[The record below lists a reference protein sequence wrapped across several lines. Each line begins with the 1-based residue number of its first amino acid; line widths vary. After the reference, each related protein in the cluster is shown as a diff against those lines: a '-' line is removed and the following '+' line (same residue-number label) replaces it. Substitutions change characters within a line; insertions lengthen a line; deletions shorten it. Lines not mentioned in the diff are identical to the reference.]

1 MLTLDDQFGIRK
13 GIVMPGMVQVEMV
26 ADQDIDVIGA
36 QAEIDQVRDNILP
49 IAGRRR
55 PAGSGIS
62 MGQVNKAA
70 D

>member
-1 MLTLDDQFGIRK
+1 
-13 GIVMPGMVQVEMV
+13 MPGMVQVEMV